1 MAAPSAA
8 TSPVETRTGGEPRVL
23 PSACPLDCPDRCRLQ
38 ITVADG
44 RVTGIDGDPAH
55 PLTDGFICGKVR
67 GFTKRL
73 YGPDR
78 LLRPMRRTG
87 PKGSGAFEAI
97 SWGAAI
103 DLVAERLAAARRDGG
118 GESILPFY
126 YGGSNGLLT
135 QGTADARLFGALGAS
150 QLAATVCAAP
160 TGAVTRALYGKMAS
174 VDPADLEAARFILIW
189 GANPRDSNIHL
200 VPILKRAREA
210 GARIA
215 VVDPRATP
223 GGRLA
228 EMHLPIWPGSDAAVA
243 LAMIGHLDRNGAVD
257 RVFLKTQAT
266 GWERLLDHARAWTL
280 ERAAERARVP
290 AGAIAAI
297 AEAYAAADPALVR
310 CGWGIERNRNGEAS
324 VAAVLALPAV
334 AGKFG
339 KRGGGYMMSASGAY
353 RVNGRVQSAAPEPAT
368 RTINMNHLGRALLDE
383 RPPINALFVYNA
395 NPAVTIPDQNRV
407 LEGLRRE
414 DLFTVVFDQV
424 MTDTAL
430 YADVLLPATT
440 FLEHR
445 DLSTSYGSY
454 GVVLAEPVIAPLGEA
469 RSNEE
474 VFTALGERLGL
485 AGRPGEPGAWPRG
498 DEQLRL
504 AVESIEGPLAGAGTG
519 ARLARLRADGIL
531 PFDFPGERPVQFATA
546 WPRTADRRAHLWPA
560 ELGEEPYRLLPDPG
574 DERHPLALISP
585 SSDRT
590 ISSSLAEYGFR
601 EARLEMHPDDARAR
615 ALADGDTVRVHN
627 DLGEVI
633 VAVRLSADLRPGVV
647 SLPKGLWNRHT
658 RNGSVSNALVPD
670 WVSAVSGGACFND
683 ARVEVS
689 RHVEAPAGA
698 RP

>member
-1 MAAPSAA
+1 
-8 TSPVETRTGGEPRVL
+8 
-23 PSACPLDCPDRCRLQ
+23 
-38 ITVADG
+38 
-44 RVTGIDGDPAH
+44 
-55 PLTDGFICGKVR
+55 
-67 GFTKRL
+67 
-73 YGPDR
+73 
-78 LLRPMRRTG
+78 
-87 PKGSGAFEAI
+87 
-97 SWGAAI
+97 
-103 DLVAERLAAARRDGG
+103 
-118 GESILPFY
+118 
-126 YGGSNGLLT
+126 
-135 QGTADARLFGALGAS
+135 
-150 QLAATVCAAP
+150 
-160 TGAVTRALYGKMAS
+160 
-174 VDPADLEAARFILIW
+174 
-189 GANPRDSNIHL
+189 
-200 VPILKRAREA
+200 
-210 GARIA
+210 
-215 VVDPRATP
+215 
-223 GGRLA
+223 
-228 EMHLPIWPGSDAAVA
+228 MHLPIWPGSDAAVA
-243 LAMIGHLDRNGAVD
+243 LAMIGHLDRTGAVD
-257 RVFLKTQAT
+257 RVFLKTHAT

-290 AGAIAAI
+290 ARDIAAI

-310 CGWGIERNRNGEAS
+310 CGWGIERNRNGESS

-353 RVNGRVQSAAPEPAT
+353 RVNDRVQSAAPGTAT
-368 RTINMNHLGRALLDE
+368 RTINMNHLGRALLGE
-383 RPPINALFVYNA
+383 KPPINALFVYNA

-424 MTDTAL
+424 MTDTAR

-454 GVVLAEPVIAPLGEA
+454 GVVLAEPVIAPVGEA
-469 RSNEE
+469 RCNED
-474 VFTALGERLGL
+474 VFTAIGERMGL

-504 AVESIEGPLAGAGTG
+504 SAQSIEGPLADATTG
-519 ARLARLRADGIL
+519 ARLARLRAGGNL

-546 WPRTADRRAHLWPA
+546 WPRTVDRKAHLWPS

-574 DERHPLALISP
+574 DARHPLALISP

-601 EARLEMHPDDARAR
+601 EARLEMHPGDARAR
-615 ALADGDTVRVHN
+615 SLADGDTVRVHN

-633 VAVRLSADLRPGVV
+633 VALRLSADLRPGVV

-670 WVSAVSGGACFND
+670 WISAVSGGACFND

-689 RHVEAPAGA
+689 RHDATGRDDASTAA
-698 RP
+698 RPAMPSGS